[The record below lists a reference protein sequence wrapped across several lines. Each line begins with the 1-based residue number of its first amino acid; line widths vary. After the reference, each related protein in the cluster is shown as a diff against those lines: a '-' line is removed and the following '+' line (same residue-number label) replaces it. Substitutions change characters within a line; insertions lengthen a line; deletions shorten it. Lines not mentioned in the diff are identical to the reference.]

1 MSSGQPDVDL
11 RNRREE
17 LVLRHVA
24 AENDRDLEAIMA
36 TFTHPRYEI
45 VPTGAVYDGDFE
57 VRQMIRQQWAELPR
71 MHYAAETILHSADA
85 LVLETRTTCPGTPFD
100 MLSVNLF
107 VFDGDGLVLERC
119 YFDRTQFAAALAA
132 LD

>member
-85 LVLETRTTCPGTPFD
+85 LVLETQPLVPVRLSTC
-100 MLSVNLF
+100 S
-107 VFDGDGLVLERC
+107 
-119 YFDRTQFAAALAA
+119 A
-132 LD
+132 